1 MKKRILHVNIDN
13 NGGNGAFAL
22 VMYLYSNLKSDYI
35 FDFYTMGKFIESKEL
50 ENIEK
55 LGGKVYSADLR
66 KNKFLGHLKLPFK
79 FKNCIKRNNY
89 DTVHIH
95 SEVAYKVFLY
105 VLGARLAGVKRIII
119 HAHSSKI
126 DGNYVLIKKIA
137 HNLTKKAICKQGTD
151 FLAISEDAANWL
163 FTKDVINDKQHFN
176 YLTNG
181 ISPQNYCFNE
191 ETRRRMRQQF
201 NIADDVILIGH
212 VGALKKVKNQPFLIE
227 IMYNLKNS
235 DVNTKL
241 MLVGEGED
249 RKKLE
254 QKIEQLGLLN
264 DVLLLGTRSDVSDLM
279 QAFDILVFPSF
290 FEGVPMTLIE
300 AQCIG
305 MPIIASDTIQNTI
318 KVNNNV
324 KFESLNKGIEYWCQ
338 IIKDNID
345 SHIYT
350 KGFENVYDSKYNIK
364 SSAKKLASIYS
375 GKK

>member
-212 VGALKKVKNQPFLIE
+212 VGALKKVKNQSFLIE

>member
-151 FLAISEDAANWL
+151 FLAIS
-163 FTKDVINDKQHFN
+163 
-176 YLTNG
+176 
-181 ISPQNYCFNE
+181 
-191 ETRRRMRQQF
+191 
-201 NIADDVILIGH
+201 
-212 VGALKKVKNQPFLIE
+212 
-227 IMYNLKNS
+227 
-235 DVNTKL
+235 
-241 MLVGEGED
+241 
-249 RKKLE
+249 
-254 QKIEQLGLLN
+254 
-264 DVLLLGTRSDVSDLM
+264 
-279 QAFDILVFPSF
+279 
-290 FEGVPMTLIE
+290 
-300 AQCIG
+300 
-305 MPIIASDTIQNTI
+305 
-318 KVNNNV
+318 
-324 KFESLNKGIEYWCQ
+324 
-338 IIKDNID
+338 
-345 SHIYT
+345 
-350 KGFENVYDSKYNIK
+350 
-364 SSAKKLASIYS
+364 
-375 GKK
+375 

>member
-1 MKKRILHVNIDN
+1 M
-13 NGGNGAFAL
+13 
-22 VMYLYSNLKSDYI
+22 
-35 FDFYTMGKFIESKEL
+35 
-50 ENIEK
+50 
-55 LGGKVYSADLR
+55 
-66 KNKFLGHLKLPFK
+66 
-79 FKNCIKRNNY
+79 
-89 DTVHIH
+89 
-95 SEVAYKVFLY
+95 
-105 VLGARLAGVKRIII
+105 
-119 HAHSSKI
+119 
-126 DGNYVLIKKIA
+126 
-137 HNLTKKAICKQGTD
+137 
-151 FLAISEDAANWL
+151 
-163 FTKDVINDKQHFN
+163 
-176 YLTNG
+176 
-181 ISPQNYCFNE
+181 
-191 ETRRRMRQQF
+191 
-201 NIADDVILIGH
+201 
-212 VGALKKVKNQPFLIE
+212 
-227 IMYNLKNS
+227 
-235 DVNTKL
+235 
-241 MLVGEGED
+241 
-249 RKKLE
+249 
-254 QKIEQLGLLN
+254 LN

>member
-1 MKKRILHVNIDN
+1 MRKRILHVNIDN

-79 FKNCIKRNNY
+79 FKNCIKKNNY

-181 ISPQNYCFNE
+181 ICPQNYCFNE

-212 VGALKKVKNQPFLIE
+212 VGALKKVKNQSFLIE

-264 DVLLLGTRSDVSDLM
+264 DALLLGTRSDVSDLM

-324 KFESLNKGIEYWCQ
+324 KFESLNRGIEYWCQ